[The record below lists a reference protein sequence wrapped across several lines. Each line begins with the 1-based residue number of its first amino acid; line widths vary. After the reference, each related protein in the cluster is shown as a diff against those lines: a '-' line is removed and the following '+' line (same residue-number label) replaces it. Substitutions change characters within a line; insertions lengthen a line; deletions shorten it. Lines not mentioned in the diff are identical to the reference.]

1 MERTEPPARAERSGV
16 EVPLDPLAGS
26 SGILDAFLALMP
38 DAAVVVNAD
47 GMITSANEQAEALFG
62 YGAGALN
69 AVAIEV
75 LVPERLR
82 TRHRV
87 HRRNFSDLP
96 AKRTMGANFSLTG
109 RRADGHEFPVD
120 VSLAPIDVAGS
131 TFVIAAVR
139 DLTEQFG
146 AYSAQIELATLVRSS
161 SDAIISTSVEGHVA
175 SWNPAA
181 EELFHFNTDEIVGRH
196 VSALVPD
203 AQMPVLEELLGTAF
217 QGARLTAR
225 DTRWRTRE
233 GQEID
238 VAVSISPLRFQSE
251 ALTGFSFIVRDVTD
265 RKRNEAEMHRLLAE
279 EELFVRQHEA
289 TSEIRLRILSDVA
302 LDAILQMVCERAL
315 ELVDVAAA
323 VICRRHEDLVR
334 VVAGG
339 GPGESMIGET
349 LELTDSFA
357 GRVVDENT
365 TLEVARRSD
374 ASRMVVPASLPD
386 GPTLGVPI
394 VVNAQAVGA
403 LMLVRAM
410 GAESYSNSDRMFAV
424 TLAEQVAIAFEFE
437 RARGDRERMML
448 IDDRERIARDLHDLV
463 IQRLFGA
470 GISLQSALPKIQ
482 EQVTVGRVNDAIDQ
496 LDETIREIRN
506 TIFALNNPNA
516 GGGELRVQV
525 LELCRRASDALGFA
539 PSVVFEGP
547 VDGDVPARV
556 AAHVLAIVREA
567 LSNATRHAQASSLDV
582 VVRVDGD
589 VLLVSVADDGVGIGD
604 RARSSGLANLEARAS
619 MLGGTF
625 DIVSPP
631 SGGTRLEWRVP
642 VSSNS

>member
-1 MERTEPPARAERSGV
+1 VERTEPPLKSELGGV
-16 EVPLDPLAGS
+16 DVPLDPMVGP

-38 DAAVVVNAD
+38 DAAVVVNAH

-62 YGAGALN
+62 YAAGALN
-69 AVAIEV
+69 SLAIEV

-87 HRRNFSDLP
+87 HRRTFVDLP
-96 AKRTMGANFSLTG
+96 VKRTMGANFSLTG

-131 TFVIAAVR
+131 TFVIAAIR
-139 DLTEQFG
+139 DLTEQLG
-146 AYSAQIELATLVRSS
+146 AYSAQSELATLVGSS
-161 SDAIISTSVEGHVA
+161 SDAIISTGVEGHVA
-175 SWNPAA
+175 SWNRAA
-181 EELFHFNTDEIVGRH
+181 EDLFHFNTDEIVGHH
-196 VSALVPD
+196 VSELVPD
-203 AQMPVLEELLGTAF
+203 AHMPVLEELLGAAY
-217 QGARLTAR
+217 QGARLAAR
-225 DTRWRTRE
+225 DTKWRTRE

-265 RKRNEAEMHRLLAE
+265 RKRSEAEMRRLLAE
-279 EELFVRQHEA
+279 EELYVRQHEA

-323 VICRRHEDLVR
+323 VICRRQGDLVR

-339 GPGESMIGET
+339 GPGALMVGEA
-349 LELTDSFA
+349 LTISDSFA
-357 GRVVDENT
+357 GRVVEANT
-365 TLEVARRSD
+365 TFEVARRSD
-374 ASRMVVPASLPD
+374 ASRVVVPESLPD

-394 VVNAQAVGA
+394 VVNAHAVGA
-403 LMLVRAM
+403 LVFVRTT
-410 GAESYSNSDRMFAV
+410 GSESFSAADRMFAV

-470 GISLQSALPKIQ
+470 GISLQSALPKIH
-482 EQVTVGRVNDAIDQ
+482 EEATVGRVNDAIDQ

-516 GGGELRVQV
+516 GGEELRAQV
-525 LELCRRASDALGFA
+525 IELCRRASDALGFS

-547 VDGDVPARV
+547 VQDAGVER
-556 AAHVLAIVREA
+556 AAPHVLAFVREA
-567 LSNATRHAQASSLDV
+567 LSNATRHAKATSLEV
-582 VVRVDGD
+582 TLSVDDG
-589 VLLVSVADDGVGIGD
+589 VLRVSVEDDGVGIGD
-604 RARSSGLANLEARAS
+604 RVRSSGLANLATRAT
-619 MLGGTF
+619 MLGGAF
-625 DIVSPP
+625 DVTSPP

-642 VSSNS
+642 VSSID